1 MKGSAA
7 KIIEYLEGASKR
19 YIIPVYQRKYEW
31 KQNNCRQLYN
41 DLKKIIHEKRQRYFL
56 GSIVSSVIGNGNL
69 VEYHI
74 IDGQQRITTLTLLLL
89 AIRNLI
95 NQGKLQDNAEQL
107 GEQINQRFLISPWAS
122 EDDKIKLRPVKSD
135 TEPLRKLF
143 CASPEDYDNASKLTA
158 NYNFFCEQ
166 LLRQE
171 VSPKEIYEA
180 ICKLEIISITLEKDD
195 NPQLIFESLNSTG
208 LALTEGDKIRNYVL
222 MGQPPKKQKFL
233 YETYWIAIE
242 KCTGNELS
250 NFIRDYLSVKQQAVP
265 NLNSVYIT
273 FKVYSEKSGLEIE
286 KLLEDLLRYA
296 RFYEKFLTCKS
307 GINDLINNCLY
318 RLIRLEIIVTR
329 PFMLEV
335 FRLNQENIL
344 SADDVLQIFV
354 ITENYLFRRNIC
366 DIPSNSLQKIFVGLN
381 REILRFDGTTDN
393 YVQKFIYVLLSKQET
408 GRFPDDNEFS
418 AALETK
424 QIYSM
429 RGQYKNYLF
438 ERFENFGTLE
448 TKAVYEHLDNNSY
461 TIEHIMP
468 QRLTRAWTTS
478 LGENAE
484 EIHRVWLHRLANL
497 TLTAYNPNL
506 SNKPFTEKRDAPD
519 FGYKNSGIRMNQ
531 KIAQKNSW
539 GLPELEERNSE
550 MILAAKKI
558 WELPKTST
566 RAVLLK

>member
-1 MKGSAA
+1 M
-7 KIIEYLEGASKR
+7 
-19 YIIPVYQRKYEW
+19 
-31 KQNNCRQLYN
+31 
-41 DLKKIIHEKRQRYFL
+41 
-56 GSIVSSVIGNGNL
+56 
-69 VEYHI
+69 
-74 IDGQQRITTLTLLLL
+74 
-89 AIRNLI
+89 
-95 NQGKLQDNAEQL
+95 
-107 GEQINQRFLISPWAS
+107 
-122 EDDKIKLRPVKSD
+122 
-135 TEPLRKLF
+135 
-143 CASPEDYDNASKLTA
+143 
-158 NYNFFCEQ
+158 
-166 LLRQE
+166 
-171 VSPKEIYEA
+171 
-180 ICKLEIISITLEKDD
+180 
-195 NPQLIFESLNSTG
+195 
-208 LALTEGDKIRNYVL
+208 
-222 MGQPPKKQKFL
+222 
-233 YETYWIAIE
+233 
-242 KCTGNELS
+242 ELS

-429 RGQYKNYLF
+429 RGQY
-438 ERFENFGTLE
+438 
-448 TKAVYEHLDNNSY
+448 
-461 TIEHIMP
+461 
-468 QRLTRAWTTS
+468 
-478 LGENAE
+478 
-484 EIHRVWLHRLANL
+484 
-497 TLTAYNPNL
+497 
-506 SNKPFTEKRDAPD
+506 RDA
-519 FGYKNSGIRMNQ
+519 
-531 KIAQKNSW
+531 
-539 GLPELEERNSE
+539 
-550 MILAAKKI
+550 
-558 WELPKTST
+558 
-566 RAVLLK
+566 

>member
-1 MKGSAA
+1 MLRL
-7 KIIEYLEGASKR
+7 IIVC
-19 YIIPVYQRKYEW
+19 I
-31 KQNNCRQLYN
+31 
-41 DLKKIIHEKRQRYFL
+41 
-56 GSIVSSVIGNGNL
+56 
-69 VEYHI
+69 
-74 IDGQQRITTLTLLLL
+74 
-89 AIRNLI
+89 
-95 NQGKLQDNAEQL
+95 
-107 GEQINQRFLISPWAS
+107 
-122 EDDKIKLRPVKSD
+122 
-135 TEPLRKLF
+135 
-143 CASPEDYDNASKLTA
+143 
-158 NYNFFCEQ
+158 
-166 LLRQE
+166 
-171 VSPKEIYEA
+171 
-180 ICKLEIISITLEKDD
+180 
-195 NPQLIFESLNSTG
+195 
-208 LALTEGDKIRNYVL
+208 VL
-222 MGQPPKKQKFL
+222 M
-233 YETYWIAIE
+233 
-242 KCTGNELS
+242 
-250 NFIRDYLSVKQQAVP
+250 
-265 NLNSVYIT
+265 
-273 FKVYSEKSGLEIE
+273 
-286 KLLEDLLRYA
+286 
-296 RFYEKFLTCKS
+296 
-307 GINDLINNCLY
+307 
-318 RLIRLEIIVTR
+318 RLEITVTR

-366 DIPSNSLQKIFVGLN
+366 DIASQGLNKIFVGLN
-381 REILRFDGTTDN
+381 REILRFDGTTND
-393 YVQKFIYVLLSKQET
+393 YVQKFIYVLLSKQES
-408 GRFPDDNEFS
+408 GRFPDDEEFS

-424 QIYSM
+424 QVYQM

-558 WELPKTST
+558 WELPKTNFIPAQKQFASCTLDDEYEDLTGKIITKYKFQGYEQPASSWIAMFENVIKTLHQQDKSVLAELAENSDYVHKTDENFIRALKIDENIYLERST
-566 RAVLLK
+566 STMLKLSILRKLFAEYEINPDELEFFFKD